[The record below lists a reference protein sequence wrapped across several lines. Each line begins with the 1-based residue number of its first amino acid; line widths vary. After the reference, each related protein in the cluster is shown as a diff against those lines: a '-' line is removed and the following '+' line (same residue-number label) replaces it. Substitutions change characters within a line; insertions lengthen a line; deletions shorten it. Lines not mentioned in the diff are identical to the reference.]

1 MSAPLPDGLYESVI
15 TPRLQQR
22 LDATD
27 REQNIIDLD
36 PTLAPELLG
45 RHVGEAVR
53 RHLESVDPAKRLE
66 VVERFISVLES
77 AGDDLAG
84 GSILKAIY
92 PTGTAEPRRPS
103 TPLSEGALLTNARD
117 EPGLGNELA
126 LEMESADEV
135 DLLCAFV
142 KFTGVTVLAPQFKLL
157 AERGIAPRVLTTTYM
172 GATDRRALDV
182 LVRDYGAQVKIR
194 FEKASTRLHAKAW
207 LFRRHSSFDTAY
219 VGSSNLSRSALV
231 DGLEWNVRLSSVAHA
246 AQLAKFRAV
255 FDSYWNL
262 PDFELYDPDVDS
274 EKLDRALEEA
284 GGRKSNSVL
293 ITLAGLEVRPF
304 GHQQLMLDAL
314 ATEREVFDHHR
325 NLLVAATGTGKTV
338 VAALD
343 YRRLCEKADG
353 TQPSL
358 LFVAHRQEILAQALR
373 TYRAVLGDGSFGELL
388 VGGERPRHWKHVF
401 ASVQSLDRDLYAPDH
416 WDVLVIDEF
425 HHAEAISYRRL
436 LSRFEGGE
444 ILGLTATPER
454 ADGGDVRELFGG
466 RTAYELRLW
475 DALEQDLL
483 CPFHYYGISDNTD
496 LRDVEWTAGQ
506 YSPGA
511 LSDLYTGN
519 DARTLLILKALRE
532 KVLDPSRMRA
542 LGFCVS
548 VDHAK
553 YMAEAFTA
561 RGLPSAA
568 IVAATDPEERRSL
581 VEQLKS
587 GDLRCIFTVD
597 VFNEGV
603 DIPPVDV
610 VLMLRPTASST
621 IFIQQLGR
629 GLRRSPGK
637 AVLVVLDFVGQHRA
651 DFNLAERFHAMTG
664 LTRRRLE
671 SDLEVGFP
679 SLPGASRIVLDQVS
693 RDEVLRSIKL
703 AVQATSKNSLVRE
716 LRALGSERKLA
727 DFLRET
733 NRGLDDVYRSDR
745 SWTTIVNVASDQ
757 PEPEGREKLLLKKLQ
772 RLRTVDDLDR
782 IREYTRV
789 SEGVLAGLTFDRTDR
804 WASMLVD
811 FLSPKQE
818 SPSFR
823 HTVTDLARFP
833 RVFEELIQLMEAAV
847 ENIHHVAHP
856 LDGNLAELPLRSH
869 ASYHREELLSALD
882 WRSKDG
888 RPQSS
893 REGVAWCSAHQTDIF
908 FINLHKDEDV
918 FSPSTMYRDVPV
930 SPTLFDWE
938 SQSRTTQ
945 ASTTGQR
952 YISQRA
958 SDTNVLLAVRNTPK
972 DDITTAPF
980 TLLGNAD
987 YVSHSGERPIQI
999 RWALRRP
1006 MPADVLAQASVL
1018 GI

>member
-22 LDATD
+22 LNATD
-27 REQNIIDLD
+27 REHNIVDVD
-36 PTLAPELLG
+36 PAVAPELLG
-45 RHVGEAVR
+45 RHVGDAVR
-53 RHLESVDPAKRLE
+53 KHLETVAPAQRLE

-77 AGDDLAG
+77 DSDDLAG
-84 GSILKAIY
+84 SSMLKSVMPA
-92 PTGTAEPRRPS
+92 GRAEPRRPS

-142 KFTGVTVLAPQFKLL
+142 KFTGMTVLAPQFELL
-157 AERGIAPRVLTTTYM
+157 AKRGIAPRVLTTTYM

-182 LVRDYGAQVKIR
+182 LVKEYGAQVKVR

-207 LFRRHSSFDTAY
+207 HFRRHSGFDTAY

-246 AQLAKFRAV
+246 AQLAKFRTV

-284 GGRKSNSVL
+284 GGRKSASTL

-343 YRRLCEKADG
+343 YRRLSEHSGGAR
-353 TQPSL
+353 PSL
-358 LFVAHRQEILAQALR
+358 MFVAHRQEILVQALR
-373 TYRAVLGDGSFGELL
+373 TYRAVLGDGSFGELF
-388 VGGERPRHWKHVF
+388 VGGERPRQWKHVF
-401 ASVQSLDRDLYAPDH
+401 ASVQSLDRDTHAPDR

-425 HHAEAISYRRL
+425 HHAEAASYRRL
-436 LSRFEGGE
+436 LSRFEATE
-444 ILGLTATPER
+444 VLGLTATPER
-454 ADGGDVRELFGG
+454 ADGVDVREFFGG

-506 YSPGA
+506 YSPSA
-511 LSDLYTGN
+511 LSALYTGN
-519 DARTLLILKALRE
+519 DARTLLILKALNE

-548 VDHAK
+548 ISHAK

-568 IVAATDPEERRSL
+568 IVAATDADERRSL
-581 VEQLKS
+581 IEQLKS
-587 GDLRCIFTVD
+587 GELRCLFTVD

-603 DIPPVDV
+603 DIPSVDV

-629 GLRRSPGK
+629 GLRRSSGK

-651 DFNLAERFHAMTG
+651 DFDLAGRFHALTG
-664 LTRRRLE
+664 LTRRRLQ

-679 SLPGASRIVLDQVS
+679 SLPGASRIVLDEVS
-693 RDEVLRSIKL
+693 RDEVLHSIKL
-703 AVQATSKNSLVRE
+703 SVQATTRASLVRE
-716 LRALGSERKLA
+716 LRALGAKRKLA

-733 NRGLDDVYRSDR
+733 NRGVDDVYRADR
-745 SWTTIVNVASDQ
+745 TWTTIVSVATGQ
-757 PEPEGREKLLLKKLQ
+757 PEPHGREKLLLKKLQ

-782 IREYTRV
+782 IREYTHV
-789 SEGVLAGLTFDRTDR
+789 SEGILAGSSFDRTDP
-804 WASMLVD
+804 WASMLID

-818 SPSFR
+818 SPNFR
-823 HTVTDLARFP
+823 HTVTELAQFP
-833 RVFEELIQLMEAAV
+833 RLFEELIQLMEAAV
-847 ENIHHVAHP
+847 GNIHHVPQP
-856 LDGNLAELPLRSH
+856 LDGNLAELPIRSH

-882 WRSKDG
+882 WRSDDG
-888 RPQSS
+888 RPRSS

-908 FINLHKDEDV
+908 FVNLHKDEGV

-945 ASTTGQR
+945 ASNTGQR
-952 YISQRA
+952 YITQRT
-958 SDTNVLLAVRNTPK
+958 SNTNVVLAVRNAPK

-987 YVSHSGERPIQI
+987 YVSHAGEQPIQL
-999 RWALRRP
+999 RWQLRRP

-1018 GI
+1018 GM

>member
-1 MSAPLPDGLYESVI
+1 MSTPLPDGLYESVI
-15 TPRLQQR
+15 TPRIQR
-22 LDATD
+22 RIDATD
-27 REQNIIDLD
+27 RVHSIIDLD
-36 PTLAPELLG
+36 PTLAPEILG
-45 RHVGEAVR
+45 RHVGDAIR
-53 RHLESVDPAKRLE
+53 RHLETLDADKRLAF
-66 VVERFISVLES
+66 VERFIEVIDSD
-77 AGDDLAG
+77 DDLAG
-84 GSILKAIY
+84 NSMLQAIY
-92 PTGTAEPRRPS
+92 PAGRTQPRRPS

-142 KFTGVTVLAPQFKLL
+142 KFTGVTVLAPQFELL
-157 AERGIAPRVLTTTYM
+157 AERGITPRVLTTTYM

-182 LVRDYGAQVKIR
+182 LVRDYGTHVKVR

-207 LFRRHSSFDTAY
+207 LFRRRSGYDTAY

-231 DGLEWNVRLSSVAHA
+231 DGLEWNVRLSSIAHA
-246 AQLAKFRAV
+246 AQVAKFRAV

-262 PDFELYDPDVDS
+262 PDFEAYDPERDS
-274 EKLDRALEEA
+274 DKLDQALEEA
-284 GGRKSNSVL
+284 GGRKSGSVL
-293 ITLAGLEVRPF
+293 VTLAGLEVRPF

-314 ATEREVFDHHR
+314 ATEREVFGHHR

-343 YRRLCEKADG
+343 YRRLVEEAGDK
-353 TQPSL
+353 QPSL
-358 LFVAHRQEILAQALR
+358 LFVAHRKEILVQAIR
-373 TYRAVLGDGSFGELL
+373 TYRAVLGDGSFGELF
-388 VGGERPRHWKHVF
+388 VGGDRPRHWKHVF
-401 ASVQSLDRDLYAPDH
+401 ASVQSLDRDSEAPDR

-425 HHAEAISYRRL
+425 HHAGAISYRRL
-436 LSRFEGGE
+436 FERFDAVEV
-444 ILGLTATPER
+444 LGLTATPER
-454 ADGGDVRELFGG
+454 ADGVDVRELFDG

-475 DALEQDLL
+475 EALEQDLL

-506 YSPGA
+506 YNAGA
-511 LSDLYTGN
+511 LSSLYTGN

-548 VDHAK
+548 VEHAK

-568 IVAATDPEERRSL
+568 IVGTTNPEERRAL

-603 DIPPVDV
+603 DIPSVDV

-637 AVLVVLDFVGQHRA
+637 AVLIVLDFVGQHRA
-651 DFNLAERFHAMTG
+651 DFNLAGRFHAMTG
-664 LTRRRLE
+664 LSRRRLK

-679 SLPGASRIVLDQVS
+679 SLPGASRIVLDEVS
-693 RDEVLRSIKL
+693 RDEVLQSIKQAVNANTKTAL
-703 AVQATSKNSLVRE
+703 AKDLRSLGE
-716 LRALGSERKLA
+716 APKLA
-727 DFLRET
+727 AFLDET
-733 NRGLDDVYRSDR
+733 NRDLDDVYRADR
-745 SWTTIVNVASDQ
+745 SWTTIVTIATGQ
-757 PEPEGREKLLLKKLQ
+757 PEPKGEEKKLLKRLQ

-789 SEGVLAGLTFDRTDR
+789 AEAILAGEPLTRDDL
-804 WASMLVD
+804 WVSMLVD
-811 FLSPKQE
+811 YLVPAQSTPDFSQ
-818 SPSFR
+818 
-823 HTVTDLARFP
+823 TVAELAAFP
-833 RVFEELIQLMEAAV
+833 RLFEELIQLMDAATR
-847 ENIHHVAHP
+847 NIHHVP
-856 LDGNLAELPLRSH
+856 LSLDGNLAHLPLRSH
-869 ASYHREELLSALD
+869 ASYTREELLSALD

-888 RPQSS
+888 RPQGS
-893 REGVAWCSAHQTDIF
+893 REGVAWCEIHETDLF
-908 FINLHKDEDV
+908 FINLHKDEAI

-938 SQSRTTQ
+938 SQSNTSQ
-945 ASTTGQR
+945 ASKAGSR
-952 YISQRA
+952 YLSQRETE
-958 SDTNVLLAVRNTPK
+958 TNVLLAVRNSPK
-972 DDITTAPF
+972 DDVATAPF
-980 TLLGNAD
+980 VLLGNAD

-1006 MPADVLAQASVL
+1006 MPADVLAQASAL
-1018 GI
+1018 GV

>member
-15 TPRLQQR
+15 TPRVQRR

-27 REQNIIDLD
+27 REHGIVELD
-36 PTLAPELLG
+36 PTLAPEILG
-45 RHVGEAVR
+45 RHVGDAVR
-53 RHLESVDPAKRLE
+53 RHLETLDADKRVSFIQRFVE
-66 VVERFISVLES
+66 VIES
-77 AGDDLAG
+77 DDDLAG
-84 GSILKAIY
+84 DSILQSIY
-92 PTGTAEPRRPS
+92 PAGTPSPRRPS

-117 EPGLGNELA
+117 EPSLGNELA

-142 KFTGVTVLAPQFKLL
+142 KFTGIKILAPQFEFL
-157 AERGIAPRVLTTTYM
+157 AERGITPRVLTTTYM

-182 LVRDYGAQVKIR
+182 LVRDYGAHVKVR

-207 LFRRHSSFDTAY
+207 LFRRHSGFDTAY

-246 AQLAKFRAV
+246 AQMAKFRAV

-262 PDFELYDPDVDS
+262 TDFEPYDPERDAD
-274 EKLDRALEEA
+274 KLDQALEEA
-284 GGRKSNSVL
+284 GGRKSSSVL
-293 ITLAGLEVRPF
+293 ISLTGLEVRPF

-314 ATEREVFDHHR
+314 ATEREVFGYHR

-343 YRRLCEKADG
+343 YRRMVEKADV
-353 TQPSL
+353 TQPSI
-358 LFVAHRQEILAQALR
+358 LFVAHRKEILVQALR

-388 VGGERPRHWKHVF
+388 VGGERPRRWKHVF
-401 ASVQSLDRDLYAPDH
+401 ASVQSLDRDAEAPDS

-425 HHAEAISYRRL
+425 HHAEAVTYRRL
-436 LSRFEGGE
+436 LDRFNANEV
-444 ILGLTATPER
+444 LGLTATPER
-454 ADGGDVRELFGG
+454 ADGVDVREFFDG

-496 LRDVEWTAGQ
+496 LRDVEWSAGQ

-511 LSDLYTGN
+511 LSALYTGN
-519 DARTLLILKALRE
+519 DARTLLILKALRD

-561 RGLPSAA
+561 RGIPSAA
-568 IVAATDPEERRSL
+568 IVGTTAPDERRAV
-581 VEQLKS
+581 VEQLKT
-587 GDLRCIFTVD
+587 GELRCIFTVD

-603 DIPPVDV
+603 DIPSVDV

-637 AVLVVLDFVGQHRA
+637 AVLIVLDFVGQHRA
-651 DFNLAERFHAMTG
+651 DFNLAGRFHAMTG
-664 LTRRRLE
+664 LSRRRLK
-671 SDLEVGFP
+671 SDLDVGFP
-679 SLPGASRIVLDQVS
+679 SLPGASRIVLDEVS

-703 AVQATSKNSLVRE
+703 AVNANTKKALAKDLRSLGEVPR
-716 LRALGSERKLA
+716 LA
-727 DFLRET
+727 EFLTET
-733 NRGLDDVYRSDR
+733 NRDLDDVYRADR
-745 SWTTIVNVASDQ
+745 SWTTIVTIATGQ
-757 PEPEGREKLLLKKLQ
+757 TEPVGEEKKVLKKLQ

-789 SEGVLAGLTFDRTDR
+789 AETILAGGSLTRDDA

-811 FLSPKQE
+811 YLVPSQATPDFAQTVADLS
-818 SPSFR
+818 
-823 HTVTDLARFP
+823 TFP
-833 RVFEELIQLMEAAV
+833 RLFEELIQLMEAAARNV
-847 ENIHHVAHP
+847 HHVPLP
-856 LDGNLAELPLRSH
+856 LDGNLAALPLRSH
-869 ASYHREELLSALD
+869 ASYTREELLSALD

-888 RPQSS
+888 RPQGS
-893 REGVAWCSAHQTDIF
+893 REGVAWCESHQTDLF
-908 FINLHKDEDV
+908 FINLHKDEAV
-918 FSPSTMYRDVPV
+918 FSPSTMYRDIPV

-938 SQSRTTQ
+938 SQSNTSQ
-945 ASTTGQR
+945 ASKTGRRYLTQR
-952 YISQRA
+952 ETG
-958 SDTNVLLAVRNTPK
+958 TNVLLAVRDSPK
-972 DDITTAPF
+972 DDVTTAPF
-980 TLLGNAD
+980 VLLGHAD

-999 RWALRRP
+999 RWELRRP
-1006 MPADVLAQASVL
+1006 MPADILAQASAIGV
-1018 GI
+1018 

>member
-27 REQNIIDLD
+27 RSQRIVDLD
-36 PTLAPELLG
+36 PTLAPEILG
-45 RHVGEAVR
+45 RHIGDAVR
-53 RHLESVDPAKRLE
+53 RHLESVDPARRLE
-66 VVERFISVLES
+66 VVERFVEVLES
-77 AGDDLAG
+77 DADDLAG
-84 GSILKAIY
+84 GSILHSIY
-92 PTGTAEPRRPS
+92 PTGRTEPRRPS

-142 KFTGVTVLAPQFKLL
+142 KFTGVTVLAPQFELL
-157 AERGIAPRVLTTTYM
+157 AERGISPRVLTTTYM

-182 LVRDYGAQVKIR
+182 LVKDYGAQVKVR

-207 LFRRHSSFDTAY
+207 LFRRHSGFDTAY

-246 AQLAKFRAV
+246 AQIAKFRTV

-262 PDFELYDPDVDS
+262 ADFELYDPDSDA

-293 ITLAGLEVRPF
+293 VTLSGLEVRPF

-343 YRRLCEKADG
+343 YRALSEQEDG
-353 TQPSL
+353 KLPSL
-358 LFVAHRQEILAQALR
+358 LFVAHRKEILVQALR
-373 TYRAVLGDGSFGELL
+373 TYRAVLGDGSFGELF

-401 ASVQSLDRDLYAPDH
+401 ASVQSLDRDQDAPDK

-425 HHAEAISYRRL
+425 HHAEAASYRRL
-436 LSRFEGGE
+436 LSRFTAGE
-444 ILGLTATPER
+444 VLGLTATPER
-454 ADGGDVRELFGG
+454 ADGVDVRELFDG

-519 DARTLLILKALRE
+519 DVRTLLVIKALRE
-532 KVLDPSRMRA
+532 KVLDPTRIRA

-568 IVAATDPEERRSL
+568 IVGTTNPDERRAL
-581 VEQLKS
+581 VERLRA
-587 GDLRCIFTVD
+587 GELRCIFTVD

-603 DIPPVDV
+603 DIPSVDV

-621 IFIQQLGR
+621 VFIQQLGR

-637 AVLVVLDFVGQHRA
+637 AVLIVLDFVGQHRA
-651 DFNLAERFHAMTG
+651 DFNLAGRFHAMTG
-664 LTRRRLE
+664 LSRRRLE
-671 SDLEVGFP
+671 SDLDVGFP
-679 SLPGASRIVLDQVS
+679 SLPGASRIVLDEVS
-693 RDEVLRSIKL
+693 RDEVLRSIKEAVKANTKNAL
-703 AVQATSKNSLVRE
+703 AKDLRSLGAVPE
-716 LRALGSERKLA
+716 LAE
-727 DFLRET
+727 FLDET
-733 NRGLDDVYRSDR
+733 NRELDDVYRADR
-745 SWTTIVNVASDQ
+745 SWTTIVTIANGQ

-789 SEGVLAGLTFDRTDR
+789 GEDVLAGKSFTRDDV
-804 WASMLVD
+804 WASMLID
-811 FLSPKQE
+811 FLLPAQSTADFSQ
-818 SPSFR
+818 
-823 HTVTDLARFP
+823 TVSDLAGFP
-833 RVFEELIQLMEAAV
+833 RLFEELVQLMEAATR
-847 ENIHHVAHP
+847 NIHHVPHP
-856 LDGNLAELPLRSH
+856 LDGNLAGLPLRSH
-869 ASYHREELLSALD
+869 ASYTREELLSALD
-882 WRSKDG
+882 WRGEDG
-888 RPQSS
+888 RPKTL
-893 REGVAWCSAHQTDIF
+893 REGVAWCADHQTDIF
-908 FINLHKDEDV
+908 FINLHKDESA
-918 FSPSTMYRDVPV
+918 FSPSTMYRDLPV

-938 SQSRTTQ
+938 SQSSATQ
-945 ASTTGQR
+945 TSATGRR
-952 YISQRA
+952 YLSQRETG
-958 SDTNVLLAVRNTPK
+958 TNVLLAVRNSPK
-972 DDITTAPF
+972 DDVTTAPF
-980 TLLGNAD
+980 MLLGNAD

-999 RWALRRP
+999 RWELRRP
-1006 MPADVLAQASVL
+1006 MPTDVLAQASVL
-1018 GI
+1018 GV

>member
-1 MSAPLPDGLYESVI
+1 MSSPLPDGLYESVI
-15 TPRLQQR
+15 TPRLRKR

-27 REQNIIDLD
+27 RAQRIVDLD
-36 PTLAPELLG
+36 PTLAPEILG
-45 RHVGEAVR
+45 RHIGDAAR
-53 RHLESVDPAKRLE
+53 RHLESVDADKRLAI
-66 VVERFISVLES
+66 VERLIDAIES
-77 AGDDLAG
+77 DGQDLAG
-84 GSILKAIY
+84 GSMLRAIY
-92 PTGTAEPRRPS
+92 PEGQPEPRRPS

-142 KFTGVTVLAPQFKLL
+142 KFTGVTVLAPQFELL

-182 LVRDYGAQVKIR
+182 LVRDYRAQVKVR

-207 LFRRHSSFDTAY
+207 LFRRTSGFDTAY

-246 AQLAKFRAV
+246 AQIAKFRTV

-262 PDFELYDPDVDS
+262 PDFELYDPDRDF
-274 EKLDRALEEA
+274 EKLDQALEEA
-284 GGRKSNSVL
+284 GGRKSGSILV
-293 ITLAGLEVRPF
+293 TLAGLEVRPF

-314 ATEREVFDHHR
+314 ATEREVFGHHK
-325 NLLVAATGTGKTV
+325 NLVVAATGTGKTV

-343 YRRLCEKADG
+343 YRRLVERADG
-353 TQPSL
+353 KRPSL
-358 LFVAHRQEILAQALR
+358 LFVAHRKEMLDQALR
-373 TYRAVLGDGSFGELL
+373 TYRAVLGDGSFGELF
-388 VGGERPRHWKHVF
+388 VGGDRPRHWKHVF
-401 ASVQSLDRDLYAPDH
+401 ASIQTLNRNSDVVDQ

-425 HHAEAISYRRL
+425 HHAEASSYKRL
-436 LSRFEGGE
+436 LERCDTGE
-444 ILGLTATPER
+444 LLGLTATPER
-454 ADGGDVRELFGG
+454 ADGVDVRALFGG

-511 LSDLYTGN
+511 LSALYTGN

-561 RGLPSAA
+561 QGLPSAA
-568 IVAATDPEERRSL
+568 IVGSTNSEERRAL

-603 DIPPVDV
+603 DIPSVDV

-629 GLRRSPGK
+629 GLRRSSGK
-637 AVLVVLDFVGQHRA
+637 AVLIVLDFVGHHRA
-651 DFNLAERFHAMTG
+651 DFNLADRFHAMTG
-664 LTRRRLE
+664 LSRRRLE
-671 SDLEVGFP
+671 SDLAVGFP
-679 SLPGASRIVLDQVS
+679 SLPGASRIVLDEVS
-693 RDEVLRSIKL
+693 RDEVMQSIKL
-703 AVQATSKNSLVRE
+703 AVKANTKNALAKDLRSLGAVP
-716 LRALGSERKLA
+716 KLA
-727 DFLRET
+727 EFLNET
-733 NRGLDDVYRSDR
+733 NRDLDDVYRADR
-745 SWTTIVNVASDQ
+745 SWTTIVSIATGQ
-757 PEPEGREKLLLKKLQ
+757 PEPDGQEKKLLKRLQ

-789 SEGVLAGLTFDRTDR
+789 SEGILAGETFSRDDA

-811 FLSPKQE
+811 YLHPTQATPYFTE
-818 SPSFR
+818 
-823 HTVTDLARFP
+823 TVAELAEFP
-833 RVFEELIQLMEAAV
+833 LLFEELIQLMEAATR
-847 ENIHHVAHP
+847 NIHHVPLP
-856 LDGNLAELPLRSH
+856 LDGNLAGLPLRSH
-869 ASYHREELLSALD
+869 ASYSREELLSGLD
-882 WRSKDG
+882 WRGTDG
-888 RPQSS
+888 RPQGS
-893 REGVAWCSAHQTDIF
+893 REGVAWSDAHQTDIF
-908 FINLHKDEDV
+908 FINLHKDESV

-938 SQSRTTQ
+938 SQSGTSQ
-945 ASTTGQR
+945 ASKSGRR
-952 YISQRA
+952 YLSQREIG
-958 SDTNVLLAVRNTPK
+958 TNVLLAVRNSPR
-972 DDITTAPF
+972 DDVTTAPF
-980 TLLGNAD
+980 ILLGNAD
-987 YVSHSGERPIQI
+987 YVSHSGERPIQM
-999 RWALRRP
+999 RWELRRP
-1006 MPADVLAQASVL
+1006 MPADILAQASVL
-1018 GI
+1018 SV

>member
-1 MSAPLPDGLYESVI
+1 MSTPLPDGLYESVI

-22 LDATD
+22 LDATIGS
-27 REQNIIDLD
+27 RRIIDLD
-36 PTLAPELLG
+36 PTLAPEILG
-45 RHVGEAVR
+45 RHIGDAVR
-53 RHLESVDPAKRLE
+53 RHLESVDPATRLE
-66 VVERFISVLES
+66 VVERFLGVLDP

-84 GSILKAIY
+84 GSMLQSVY
-92 PTGTAEPRRPS
+92 PTGKSEPRRPS

-142 KFTGVTVLAPQFKLL
+142 KFTGVTVLAPQFELL
-157 AERGIAPRVLTTTYM
+157 AERGISPRVLTTTYM

-182 LVRDYGAQVKIR
+182 LVKDYGAQVKVR

-207 LFRRHSSFDTAY
+207 LFRRHSGFDTAY

-231 DGLEWNVRLSSVAHA
+231 DGLEWNVRLSSVAHT
-246 AQLAKFRAV
+246 AQMAKFRTV

-262 PDFELYDPDVDS
+262 ADFELYDADADA
-274 EKLDRALEEA
+274 EKLDKALQEA
-284 GGRKSNSVL
+284 GGRTSSSVL
-293 ITLAGLEVRPF
+293 VTLSGLEVRPF

-314 ATEREVFDHHR
+314 ATEREVFNHHR

-343 YRRLCEKADG
+343 YRALSEQADG
-353 TQPSL
+353 KLPSL
-358 LFVAHRQEILAQALR
+358 LFVAHRREILVQALR
-373 TYRAVLGDGSFGELL
+373 TFRAVLGEGSFGELF
-388 VGGERPRHWKHVF
+388 VGGDRPRHWKHVF
-401 ASVQSLDRDLYAPDH
+401 ASVQSLDRDQDAPDS

-425 HHAEAISYRRL
+425 HHAEASSYKRL
-436 LSRFEGGE
+436 LSRFAAAEV
-444 ILGLTATPER
+444 LGLTATPER
-454 ADGGDVRELFGG
+454 ADGVDVRELFGG

-483 CPFHYYGISDNTD
+483 CPFHYYAISDNTD

-511 LSDLYTGN
+511 LSNLYTGN

-532 KVLDPSRMRA
+532 KVLDPTRMQA

-568 IVAATDPEERRSL
+568 IVGTTDPDERRSL
-581 VEQLKS
+581 VERLKA
-587 GDLRCIFTVD
+587 GELRCIFTVD

-603 DIPPVDV
+603 DIPSVDV

-621 IFIQQLGR
+621 VFIQQLGR
-629 GLRRSPGK
+629 GLRRSPRK
-637 AVLVVLDFVGQHRA
+637 AVLIVLDFVGQHRA
-651 DFNLAERFHAMTG
+651 DFNLAGRFHAMTG
-664 LTRRRLE
+664 LSRRRLE
-671 SDLEVGFP
+671 SDLDVGFP
-679 SLPGASRIVLDQVS
+679 SLPGASRIVLDEVS
-693 RDEVLRSIKL
+693 RAEVLRSIKL
-703 AVQATSKNSLVRE
+703 AVQANTKKSLAGE
-716 LRALGSERKLA
+716 LRALGTGRRLA
-727 DFLRET
+727 DFLHET
-733 NRGLDDVYRSDR
+733 NRGLDDVYRADR
-745 SWTTIVNVASDQ
+745 SWTTIVSVAANQ
-757 PEPEGREKLLLKKLQ
+757 AEPEGREKLLLKKLQ

-789 SEGVLAGLTFDRTDR
+789 SEGILAGQTFDRSDR
-804 WASMLVD
+804 WASMLID

-818 SPSFR
+818 TPDFSE
-823 HTVTDLARFP
+823 TVSDLAQFP
-833 RVFEELIQLMEAAV
+833 RLFEELVQLMEAAV
-847 ENIHHVAHP
+847 ANIHHVPQP
-856 LDGNLAELPLRSH
+856 LGGNLAGLPLQSH
-869 ASYHREELLSALD
+869 ASYQREELLSALD

-888 RPQSS
+888 RPQSL
-893 REGVAWCSAHQTDIF
+893 REGVAWCSDHQTDIF

-938 SQSRTTQ
+938 SQSRTKQ
-945 ASTTGQR
+945 ASKSGQR
-952 YISQRA
+952 YINQRD
-958 SDTNVLLAVRNTPK
+958 SGTNVLLAVRNAPK

-980 TLLGNAD
+980 MLLGNAD
-987 YVSHSGERPIQI
+987 YASHSGEQPIQI
-999 RWALRRP
+999 RWALRRA
-1006 MPADVLAQASVL
+1006 MPADIFAQASVL
-1018 GI
+1018 GV

>member
-15 TPRLQQR
+15 TPRVQRR
-22 LDATD
+22 LDVTN
-27 REQNIIDLD
+27 REREIVGLD
-36 PTLAPELLG
+36 PTLAPEILG
-45 RHVGEAVR
+45 RHVGDTVR
-53 RHLESVDPAKRLE
+53 RHLETLDAEQRVAFM
-66 VVERFISVLES
+66 ERFIDVIES
-77 AGDDLAG
+77 NDDLAG
-84 GSILKAIY
+84 NSVLHSIFPA
-92 PTGTAEPRRPS
+92 GTTQPRRPS

-142 KFTGVTVLAPQFKLL
+142 KFTGITVLAPQFELL
-157 AERGIAPRVLTTTYM
+157 AERGITPRILTTTYM

-182 LVRDYGAQVKIR
+182 LVRDYGAEVKVR

-207 LFRRHSSFDTAY
+207 LFRRRSGFDTAY

-231 DGLEWNVRLSSVAHA
+231 DGLEWNVRLSSVAHG
-246 AQLAKFRAV
+246 AQVAKFRTV
-255 FDSYWNL
+255 FDSYWNQ
-262 PDFELYDPDVDS
+262 PDFESYDPDRDS
-274 EKLDRALEEA
+274 EKLDQALDEA
-284 GGRKSNSVL
+284 GGRRGGSVL
-293 ITLAGLEVRPF
+293 VTLAGLEVRPF

-314 ATEREVFDHHR
+314 ATEREVFGHHR
-325 NLLVAATGTGKTV
+325 NLLIAATGTGKTV

-343 YRRLCEKADG
+343 YRRLVEEADG

-358 LFVAHRQEILAQALR
+358 LFVAHRKEILVQALR

-388 VGGERPRHWKHVF
+388 VGGDRPRTWKHVF
-401 ASVQSLDRDLYAPDH
+401 ASVQSLDRDSSAPGQ

-425 HHAEAISYRRL
+425 HHAEAVSYRRL
-436 LSRFEGGE
+436 FERFEAHE

-454 ADGGDVRELFGG
+454 ADGVDVREFFDG

-496 LRDVEWTAGQ
+496 LRDVEWSARQ

-511 LSDLYTGN
+511 LSALYTGN
-519 DARTLLILKALRE
+519 DARTLLILKALRA

-548 VDHAK
+548 VAHAE
-553 YMAEAFTA
+553 YMAKAFSA
-561 RGLPSAA
+561 QGLPSAA
-568 IVAATDPEERRSL
+568 IVGTTDPDQRRAL
-581 VEQLKS
+581 VEQLRS

-603 DIPPVDV
+603 DIPSVDV

-629 GLRRSPGK
+629 GLRRAPGK
-637 AVLVVLDFVGQHRA
+637 AVLIVLDFVGQHRA
-651 DFNLAERFHAMTG
+651 DFNLAGRFHAMTG
-664 LTRRRLE
+664 LSRRRLE
-671 SDLEVGFP
+671 SDLDVGFP
-679 SLPGASRIVLDQVS
+679 SLPGASRIVLDEVS

-703 AVQATSKNSLVRE
+703 AVNATNKKALAKDLRSLGAVP
-716 LRALGSERKLA
+716 KLA
-727 DFLRET
+727 EFLNET
-733 NRGLDDVYRSDR
+733 NRDLDDVYRSDR
-745 SWTTIVNVASDQ
+745 SWTTIVTVALGQ
-757 PEPEGREKLLLKKLQ
+757 TEPEGDEKKLLKKLQ

-789 SEGVLAGLTFDRTDR
+789 AKAILDGNPITRDDA
-804 WASMLVD
+804 WASMLIDYLVPSQSTPD
-811 FLSPKQE
+811 FA
-818 SPSFR
+818 R
-823 HTVTDLARFP
+823 TVADLAAFP
-833 RVFEELIQLMEAAV
+833 RVFEELVQLMEAATR
-847 ENIHHVAHP
+847 NIHHVPLP
-856 LDGNLAELPLRSH
+856 LDGELAELPLRSH
-869 ASYHREELLSALD
+869 ASYAREELLSALD
-882 WRSKDG
+882 WRRKDG

-893 REGVAWCSAHQTDIF
+893 REGVAWCEAHQTDLF
-908 FINLHKDEDV
+908 FINLHKDETV

-938 SQSRTTQ
+938 SQSGTSQ
-945 ASTTGQR
+945 ASKTGQR
-952 YISQRA
+952 YLNQRE
-958 SDTNVLLAVRNTPK
+958 SGTNVLLAVRNAPK
-972 DDITTAPF
+972 DDVATAPF
-980 TLLGNAD
+980 MLLGNAD
-987 YVSHSGERPIQI
+987 YVSHAGERPIQI
-999 RWALRRP
+999 RWELRRP
-1006 MPADVLAQASVL
+1006 MPADILAQASAI

>member
-15 TPRLQQR
+15 TPRFQRR
-22 LDATD
+22 LDVTARAHD
-27 REQNIIDLD
+27 IVELD
-36 PTLAPELLG
+36 PTLAPEILG
-45 RHVGEAVR
+45 RHVGDAVR
-53 RHLESVDPAKRLE
+53 RHVETLDVDKRLAF
-66 VVERFISVLES
+66 VERFIEFIES
-77 AGDDLAG
+77 DDDLAG
-84 GSILKAIY
+84 GTVLQSIY
-92 PTGTAEPRRPS
+92 PAGKSQPRRPS

-142 KFTGVTVLAPQFKLL
+142 KFTGVTVLAPQFELL
-157 AERGIAPRVLTTTYM
+157 AERGITPRVLTTTYM

-182 LVRDYGAQVKIR
+182 LVRDYGAHVKVR

-207 LFRRHSSFDTAY
+207 LFRRHSGFDTAY

-231 DGLEWNVRLSSVAHA
+231 DGLEWNVRLSSVIHT
-246 AQLAKFRAV
+246 AQIAKFRTV

-262 PDFELYDPDVDS
+262 PDFEPYDPERDAN
-274 EKLDRALEEA
+274 KLDQALEEA
-284 GGRKSNSVL
+284 GGRKSGSVL
-293 ITLAGLEVRPF
+293 VTLAGLEVRPF

-314 ATEREVFDHHR
+314 ATEREVFGHHR

-343 YRRLCEKADG
+343 YRRLVEEAGG

-358 LFVAHRQEILAQALR
+358 LFVAHRKEILVQALR
-373 TYRAVLGDGSFGELL
+373 TFRAVLGDGSFGELF
-388 VGGERPRHWKHVF
+388 VGGDRPRKWKHVF
-401 ASVQSLDRDLYAPDH
+401 ASIQSLDRDSDASDH

-425 HHAEAISYRRL
+425 HHAEASSYRRL
-436 LSRFEGGE
+436 LSRFHAGE
-444 ILGLTATPER
+444 VLGLTATPER
-454 ADGGDVRELFGG
+454 ADGVDVREFFDG

-511 LSDLYTGN
+511 LSALYTGN

-548 VDHAK
+548 VDHAN
-553 YMAEAFTA
+553 YMAETFTA

-568 IVAATDPEERRSL
+568 IVGTTAPDERRAL
-581 VEQLKS
+581 VEQLKA
-587 GDLRCIFTVD
+587 GELRCIFTVD

-603 DIPPVDV
+603 DIPSVDV

-637 AVLVVLDFVGQHRA
+637 AVLIVLDFVGQHRA
-651 DFNLAERFHAMTG
+651 DFNLAGRFHAMTG
-664 LTRRRLE
+664 LSRRRLK
-671 SDLEVGFP
+671 SDLDVGFP
-679 SLPGASRIVLDQVS
+679 SLPGASRIVLDEVS
-693 RDEVLRSIKL
+693 REEVLQSIRMAVNANTKNALAKDLSSLGEVPKL
-703 AVQATSKNSLVRE
+703 AE
-716 LRALGSERKLA
+716 
-727 DFLRET
+727 FLDET
-733 NRGLDDVYRSDR
+733 NRDLDDVYRTDR
-745 SWTTIVNVASDQ
+745 SWTTIVTIATGQ
-757 PEPEGREKLLLKKLQ
+757 AEPEGEEKKLLKKLQ
-772 RLRTVDDLDR
+772 RLRTVDDIDR
-782 IREYTRV
+782 IREYARV
-789 SEGVLAGLTFDRTDR
+789 AGAILAGDALTRDDL

-811 FLSPKQE
+811 YLV
-818 SPSFR
+818 PSQATPDFAR
-823 HTVTDLARFP
+823 TVTELAAFP
-833 RVFEELIQLMEAAV
+833 RLFEELIQLMEAATR
-847 ENIHHVAHP
+847 NIHHVP
-856 LDGNLAELPLRSH
+856 LPLEGNLVDLPLRSH
-869 ASYHREELLSALD
+869 ASYSREELLSALD
-882 WRSKDG
+882 WRGKDG
-888 RPQSS
+888 RPQGS
-893 REGVAWCSAHQTDIF
+893 REGVAWSEAHQTDIF
-908 FINLHKDEDV
+908 FINLHKDEAV

-938 SQSRTTQ
+938 SQSGTSQ
-945 ASTTGQR
+945 SSKTGRR
-952 YISQRA
+952 YLSQREIG
-958 SDTNVLLAVRNTPK
+958 TNVLLAVRNSPK
-972 DDITTAPF
+972 DDVATAPF
-980 TLLGNAD
+980 MLLGNAD

-999 RWALRRP
+999 RWELRRP
-1006 MPADVLAQASVL
+1006 MPADVLAHASALSV
-1018 GI
+1018 

>member
-15 TPRLQQR
+15 TPRLQRR
-22 LDATD
+22 LDATTGS
-27 REQNIIDLD
+27 RVIAELD
-36 PTLAPELLG
+36 PTLAPEVLG
-45 RHVGEAVR
+45 RHVGDAVR
-53 RHLESVDPAKRLE
+53 RHLESVDPTERLEVAKRLLD
-66 VVERFISVLES
+66 VLNSE
-77 AGDDLAG
+77 GDDLAG
-84 GSILKAIY
+84 GSLLQAVYPPGKA
-92 PTGTAEPRRPS
+92 APRRPS

-142 KFTGVTVLAPQFKLL
+142 KFTGVTVLAPQFELL
-157 AERGIAPRVLTTTYM
+157 AERGRTPRVLTTTYM

-182 LVRDYGAQVKIR
+182 LVKDYGARVKVR

-207 LFRRHSSFDTAY
+207 LFRRQSGFDTAY
-219 VGSSNLSRSALV
+219 VGSSNLSRAALV

-246 AQLAKFRAV
+246 AQIAKFRTV

-262 PDFELYDPDVDS
+262 ADFELYNPDTDA

-284 GGRKSNSVL
+284 GGRKSSSVL
-293 ITLAGLEVRPF
+293 VTLSGLEVRPF

-325 NLLVAATGTGKTV
+325 NLLIAATGTGKTV

-343 YRRLCEKADG
+343 YRALSEQADG
-353 TQPSL
+353 RLPTL
-358 LFVAHRQEILAQALR
+358 LFVAHRKEILVQALR
-373 TYRAVLGDGSFGELL
+373 TYRAVLGDGSFGELF

-401 ASVQSLDRDLYAPDH
+401 ASVQSLNRDQLVSEE

-425 HHAEAISYRRL
+425 HHAESASYRRL
-436 LSRFEGGE
+436 LSSITAGE
-444 ILGLTATPER
+444 VLGLTATPER
-454 ADGGDVRELFGG
+454 ADGVDVRELFDG

-519 DARTLLILKALRE
+519 DARTLLVIKALRE
-532 KVLDPSRMRA
+532 KVLDPTRMRA
-542 LGFCVS
+542 LGFCVT

-561 RGLPSAA
+561 RGLPSAV
-568 IVAATDPEERRSL
+568 IVGTTDPDERRAL
-581 VEQLKS
+581 VERLRS

-603 DIPPVDV
+603 DIPSVDV

-621 IFIQQLGR
+621 VFIQQLGR

-637 AVLVVLDFVGQHRA
+637 AVLIVLDFVGQHRA
-651 DFNLAERFHAMTG
+651 DFDLAGRFHAMTG
-664 LTRRRLE
+664 LSRRRLE
-671 SDLEVGFP
+671 SDLDVGFP
-679 SLPGASRIVLDQVS
+679 SLPGASRIVLDEVS
-693 RDEVLRSIKL
+693 QDEVLRSIKA
-703 AVQATSKNSLVRE
+703 AVKANSKNALAKDLRSLGAVPR
-716 LRALGSERKLA
+716 LA
-727 DFLRET
+727 EFLDET
-733 NRGLDDVYRSDR
+733 NRELADVYRTDR
-745 SWTTIVNVASDQ
+745 SWTTIVSIAAGK
-757 PEPEGREKLLLKKLQ
+757 PEPDGQEKKLLKRLQ

-789 SEGVLAGLTFDRTDR
+789 SEGILSGQTFCRDDM
-804 WASMLVD
+804 WASMLIDYLLPSQSTPD
-811 FLSPKQE
+811 FE
-818 SPSFR
+818 
-823 HTVTDLARFP
+823 HTVAELATYP
-833 RVFEELIQLMEAAV
+833 RLFEELVQLMEASTR
-847 ENIHHVAHP
+847 NIHHVPLP
-856 LDGNLAELPLRSH
+856 LDGNLADLPLRSH
-869 ASYHREELLSALD
+869 ASYNREELLSALD
-882 WRSKDG
+882 WRGKDG

-893 REGVAWCSAHQTDIF
+893 REGVAWSEIHQTDIF
-908 FINLHKDEDV
+908 FINLHKDERV

-938 SQSRTTQ
+938 SQSNTSQESKAGRRYLAQ
-945 ASTTGQR
+945 RETG
-952 YISQRA
+952 
-958 SDTNVLLAVRNTPK
+958 TNVLLAVRNSPK
-972 DDITTAPF
+972 DDVATAPF
-980 TLLGNAD
+980 VLLGNAD

-999 RWALRRP
+999 RWELRRP
-1006 MPADVLAQASVL
+1006 MPVDVLAQASAL

>member
-1 MSAPLPDGLYESVI
+1 MSAPLPEGLYESVI
-15 TPRLQQR
+15 TPRLQKR
-22 LDATD
+22 LDATSGS
-27 REQNIIDLD
+27 RRIVDLD
-36 PTLAPELLG
+36 PTLAPEILG
-45 RHVGEAVR
+45 RHIGDAVC
-53 RHLESVDPAKRLE
+53 RHLESVDHEKRLE
-66 VVERFISVLES
+66 VVERFLDVLDS
-77 AGDDLAG
+77 DGDDLAG
-84 GSILKAIY
+84 GSVLQSIY
-92 PTGTAEPRRPS
+92 SAGRTEPRRPS

-142 KFTGVTVLAPQFKLL
+142 KFTGVTVLAPQFDLL
-157 AERGIAPRVLTTTYM
+157 AERGITPRVLTTTYM

-182 LVRDYGAQVKIR
+182 LVKDYGAQVKVR

-207 LFRRHSSFDTAY
+207 LFRRHSGFDTAY

-231 DGLEWNVRLSSVAHA
+231 DGLEWNVRLSSVVHA
-246 AQLAKFRAV
+246 AQIAKFRTI

-262 PDFELYDPDVDS
+262 ADFELYDPERDT

-293 ITLAGLEVRPF
+293 VTLSGLEVRPF
-304 GHQQLMLDAL
+304 GHQQMMLDAL

-343 YRRLCEKADG
+343 YRALSEQAGGKP
-353 TQPSL
+353 PSL
-358 LFVAHRQEILAQALR
+358 LFVAHRKEILVQAIR
-373 TYRAVLGDGSFGELL
+373 TYRAVLGDGSFGELF

-401 ASVQSLDRDLYAPDH
+401 ASVQSLDRDEHAPDE

-425 HHAEAISYRRL
+425 HHVEAASYRRL
-436 LSRFEGGE
+436 LSRFDASEV
-444 ILGLTATPER
+444 LGLTATPER
-454 ADGGDVRELFGG
+454 ADGVDVRELFDG

-511 LSDLYTGN
+511 LSALYTGN

-542 LGFCVS
+542 LGFCLS
-548 VDHAK
+548 VEHAQ

-561 RGLPSAA
+561 RGLPAAA
-568 IVAATDPEERRSL
+568 IVGTTDPDERRAV
-581 VEQLKS
+581 VERLKS
-587 GDLRCIFTVD
+587 GELRCVFTVD

-603 DIPPVDV
+603 DIPSVDV

-637 AVLVVLDFVGQHRA
+637 AVLTVLDFVGQHRA
-651 DFNLAERFHAMTG
+651 DFDLAGRFHAMTG
-664 LTRRRLE
+664 LSRRRLE
-671 SDLEVGFP
+671 ADLDVGFP
-679 SLPGASRIVLDQVS
+679 SLPGASRIVLDEVS
-693 RDEVLRSIKL
+693 RDEVIRSIKEAVKANTKNAL
-703 AVQATSKNSLVRE
+703 AKDLRSLG
-716 LRALGSERKLA
+716 AIPTLA
-727 DFLRET
+727 EFLDET
-733 NRGLDDVYRSDR
+733 NRGVDDIYRADR
-745 SWTTIVNVASDQ
+745 SWTTLVSIAMGK
-757 PEPEGREKLLLKKLQ
+757 PEPEGQEKKLLKRLQ

-789 SEGVLAGLTFDRTDR
+789 SEGILAGHAFARDDV

-811 FLSPKQE
+811 YLL
-818 SPSFR
+818 PSQATPDFTQ
-823 HTVTDLARFP
+823 TVAELAQFP
-833 RVFEELIQLMEAAV
+833 RLFEELIQLMEASTR
-847 ENIHHVAHP
+847 NICHVPLP
-856 LDGNLAELPLRSH
+856 LDGNLADLPLRSH
-869 ASYHREELLSALD
+869 ASYSREELLSALD
-882 WRSKDG
+882 WRGKDG
-888 RPQSS
+888 RPQGS
-893 REGVAWCSAHQTDIF
+893 REGVAWSEAHQTDIF
-908 FINLHKDEDV
+908 FINLHKDERV

-938 SQSRTTQ
+938 SQSNTSQ
-945 ASTTGQR
+945 ASQAGRRYLTQRETG
-952 YISQRA
+952 
-958 SDTNVLLAVRNTPK
+958 TNVLLAVRNSPK
-972 DDITTAPF
+972 DDIATAPF
-980 TLLGNAD
+980 MLLGNAD

-999 RWALRRP
+999 RWELRRP